1 MHDSGGESEKS
12 MKPQKWCIHTYS
24 TLILYNKQYINC
36 GENTGY
42 IQGNSRWE
50 VSKVKPD
57 NCKPPHD
64 QSTNIHT
71 YVANYIAPCAN

>member
-1 MHDSGGESEKS
+1 MR
-12 MKPQKWCIHTYS
+12 IVYS
-24 TLILYNKQYINC
+24 YSYTTNIQYINC

-42 IQGNSRWE
+42 MQGNTRWE

-64 QSTNIHT
+64 QSTIIHT
-71 YVANYIAPCAN
+71 YVANYIAPCAI